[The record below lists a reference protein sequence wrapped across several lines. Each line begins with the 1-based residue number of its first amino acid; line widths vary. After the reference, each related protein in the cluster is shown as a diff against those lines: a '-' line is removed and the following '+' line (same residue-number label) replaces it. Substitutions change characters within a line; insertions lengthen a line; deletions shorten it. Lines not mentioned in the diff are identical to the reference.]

1 MRILGIDPGHTTGV
15 AIVEDGKVEA
25 FYTTNLWTRL
35 DTLFTPERKPDVV
48 VYEDFRL
55 YPWMAKSKSWSH
67 LETVQVIGVIKYL
80 CELHEIPVET
90 QMASVIKSKLAQR
103 LFGDV
108 ITLLPE
114 HAREAALHA
123 LLHHRRLQ
131 RRK

>member
-15 AIVEDGKVEA
+15 AIVEEGQVDE
-25 FYTTNLWTRL
+25 FFTTDLWHGIR
-35 DTLFTPERKPDVV
+35 DYFEVCNYV

-67 LETVQVIGVIKYL
+67 METVQVIGVIRYIG
-80 CELHEIPVET
+80 ELYSMEPVT
-90 QMASVIKSKLAQR
+90 QMASVIKSRLAQR
-103 LFGDV
+103 LFGAQV
-108 ITLLPE
+108 AKLPE

-123 LLHHRRLQ
+123 LMLHRRLQ